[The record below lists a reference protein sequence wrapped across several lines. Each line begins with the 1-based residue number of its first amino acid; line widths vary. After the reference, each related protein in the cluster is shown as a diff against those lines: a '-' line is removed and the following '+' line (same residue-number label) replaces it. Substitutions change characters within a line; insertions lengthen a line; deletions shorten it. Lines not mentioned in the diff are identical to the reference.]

1 MLQLIHFL
9 FRKYGPIKTR
19 VSAETGKALADNPAR
34 STSKEKDRGD
44 AAVSLLY
51 VVLPTECSTR
61 VRPLAFAALSA
72 PFSRRFLFPL
82 EAQINYYHGRADS
95 TVLQPAAA
103 ATKAIVADT
112 DAAVRPLFD
121 PHRSTSNNESVYFLF
136 NLRGDSS
143 PADQVSGG
151 R

>member
-1 MLQLIHFL
+1 MY
-9 FRKYGPIKTR
+9 KW
-19 VSAETGKALADNPAR
+19 
-34 STSKEKDRGD
+34 RGEGQRGCRRQF
-44 AAVSLLY
+44 V

-61 VRPLAFAALSA
+61 VQPLAFAALSA

-82 EAQINYYHGRADS
+82 EAQINYYHGRPDS
-95 TVLQPAAA
+95 TVLQPAVA

-151 R
+151 RWFHYDVLFFVATALLVFFKWKSVREKCIL